1 MSTGTLNGL
10 TLTHCRVAL
19 PAWGIGYVDC
29 SVDVEVVLAGK
40 VSLQLADLP
49 LACAVV
55 AGGPYKGRSH
65 YRLCLGA
72 NGWGKPIKAKGYAS
86 DAGVKLR
93 TVLGDAA
100 LEAGESIDLPPAS
113 VTVGPAFDR
122 IAGPAS
128 TVLQLLAQ
136 EAWYVGED
144 GVTRLGKRPTVV
156 YSGNATRGPY
166 DPSRGVLD
174 VAAESIVSLVP
185 GVVVDG
191 VEAVDV
197 IHELTPD
204 KLRTTIWGSRAAG
217 TSRQLAAM
225 RRLFEQLDPRARYAG
240 LHSYRVV
247 SLDGER
253 LNLQPER
260 ASQGMPDLRRVRIRP
275 GVQGCKGE
283 TALGS
288 MVLVAFVDRD
298 PSRPVVLAFD
308 DAESPGFDPSK
319 LEIGT
324 GCDLVEVSAGTETPP
339 PANPVGRVIRYGDT
353 IKLPPPI
360 NADYVLIPGAVPMGV
375 SRVKA

>member
-1 MSTGTLNGL
+1 VSTGTIDGH
-10 TLTHCRVAL
+10 TLTHCRVQI
-19 PAWGIGYVDC
+19 PAWGIWWAD
-29 SVDVEVVLAGK
+29 
-40 VSLQLADLP
+40 VSLDAEVTLTGAVTLALADLS
-49 LACAVV
+49 LSGTVV
-55 AGGPYKGRSH
+55 SGGPHNGRSR
-65 YRLCLGA
+65 YRVCAGA
-72 NGWGKPIKAKGYAS
+72 HGWGTTIPAKSWAS
-86 DAGVKLR
+86 DAGVKIR
-93 TVLGDAA
+93 TVLEDAA
-100 LEAGESIDLPPAS
+100 AAAGETIAVYPTG
-113 VTVGPAFDR
+113 TVGLAWDR
-122 IAGPAS
+122 QEGPAS
-128 TVLQLLAQ
+128 TTLQLLYP
-136 EAWYVGED
+136 EGWYVDES
-144 GVTRLGKRPTVV
+144 GVTVIGARSAVT
-156 YSGNATRGPY
+156 YAGNATRGDY
-166 DPSRGVLD
+166 DPARGTLEL
-174 VAAESIVSLVP
+174 AADSIATLLP

-191 VEAVDV
+191 VTAVDV
-197 IHELTPD
+197 LHELTPD
-204 KLRTTIWGSRAAG
+204 RLRTTLGGRTAPG
-217 TSRQLAAM
+217 TSRRLAAM
-225 RRLFEQLDPRARYAG
+225 RRLLEQLDPRAKYAG

-260 ASQGMPDLRRVRIRP
+260 ASQGMPALRRGRIRP

-298 PSRPVVLAFD
+298 PSRPVVIAFD

-360 NADYVLIPGAVPMGV
+360 NADYVLIPGTVPMGV